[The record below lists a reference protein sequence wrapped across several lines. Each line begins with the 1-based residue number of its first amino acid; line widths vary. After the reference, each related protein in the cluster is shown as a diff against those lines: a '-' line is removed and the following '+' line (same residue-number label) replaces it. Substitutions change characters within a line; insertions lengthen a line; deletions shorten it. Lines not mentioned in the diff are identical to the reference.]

1 MPLPLGHKPLFA
13 LLAAALTGVLPCTAA
28 LAQSSPPSPSSPAA
42 LSDAQAR
49 PVVRH
54 YAQLVQAGYEDTLAA
69 ALALHQAVQALVA
82 QPSAERLQAARRA
95 WLQAREWYGQTE
107 AFRFYAGP
115 IDDEHGPEGRMNGWP
130 LDESYIDSVA
140 GKPDGGLINDPQFAI
155 TQAAL
160 IQANQKDG
168 EENISAGWHAIE
180 FLLWGQ
186 DQSATGPGNR
196 PFRDFVDGQAPHAD
210 RRRQYLRVVTELL
223 TDDLRGL
230 VQAWAPARANYRAAF
245 EQGGPE
251 SVRKIFIGLGSL
263 SRGELAGERLEVA
276 LSTQNQEDEQSCFSD
291 NTHRD
296 VVADALGIQNVWLGR
311 YRRRDGSVLQG
322 PALRDLVAARQPALA
337 DKTSAQIA
345 ESLAWA
351 ERIPAPFDQAI
362 LHGAPGRSVIEHTV
376 QSLTVQAR
384 LLAQAAAALG
394 ITRLTMSRH

>member
-49 PVVRH
+49 PVVQH

-95 WLQAREWYGQTE
+95 WLEAREWYGQTE

-130 LDESYIDSVA
+130 LDESYIDSVV
-140 GKPDGGLINDPQFAI
+140 GKPGGGLINDPQFTI

-196 PFRDFVDGQAPHAD
+196 PFLDFVDGQAPHAA
-210 RRRQYLRVVTELL
+210 RRRQYLSVVTELL

-230 VQAWAPARANYRAAF
+230 VQAWAPASANYRAAF

-337 DKTSAQIA
+337 EKTSAQIA

-351 ERIPAPFDQAI
+351 KRIPAPFDQAI
-362 LHGAPGRSVIEHTV
+362 LHGAPGRPVIEHTV